1 MADGKADATL
11 VAAAYRMGMANVPAD
26 TSKTFMRQYEALAGI
41 EVAKIQMQKDII
53 KSVGDLAETGIKT
66 YTQLKI
72 AKRQRDRDAEF
83 DALNQ
88 GYIDTALAVDN
99 LVKST
104 LQEKGKNWS
113 NYKENGQ
120 VSDQTTVDNQKKK
133 LEVIKEELIR
143 LKKSAKGNPK
153 NLAKIAKLEKN
164 VIKWRDQTN
173 KTVSDFKVHSEL
185 WLNDDVDM
193 SSSFKVL
200 NPNTGTEEFSPQLG
214 FVYNNVMDPSVDLK
228 DAGIIPEERNGREGY
243 LFDSR
248 QDRLALEYK
257 MSKASMLGYDP
268 KAGLETG
275 LNRYDKG
282 AGYGGKKIRL
292 AQDKSMSWISRD
304 ELLSMVKKKD
314 KDLPLNL
321 TGKMTEILT
330 AMNATTKGQRT
341 DNGDGTFSEDK
352 SKIKYTTG
360 SYSDIEAKS
369 EKEFYD
375 IIMTPTTT
383 VGKKQVSRD
392 VKGGIAYISNNEIFL
407 GNTPINYGEMK
418 QKDFNIDVA
427 VINQMGIGS
436 DIFTAEELKDGKID
450 AAELEKHLGAK
461 KDIFKV
467 LFNPQTK
474 QETEVAAREIAK
486 FFNLQTKTKANS
498 DRGNISPA
506 VSGLSAEQIA
516 ANKALELKN
525 STKPL
530 SDGSYYL
537 VNQGVR
543 QMGGQIKDAY
553 NSYNIKEEF
562 SSYDDKF
569 TFKPTDKGWT
579 VTGPT
584 DPNKDNSF
592 DGPIT
597 TRPQDESTL
606 TKLMGFD
613 RQATRLGF
621 KGIKAAEVEGDDGNK
636 PPPPD
641 MKRIAAMNKEL
652 QTVRNLKARG
662 RIRVKSL
669 DKYFE
674 SDGESTAYEKAVE
687 AIKAKYKTKK

>member
-11 VAAAYRMGMANVPAD
+11 VAAAYKMGMANVPAD

-41 EVAKIQMQKDII
+41 EVAKINMQGQNI
-53 KSVGDLAETGIKT
+53 KSVGDLAETGIKA
-66 YTQLKI
+66 YTQIKT
-72 AKRQRDRDAEF
+72 AKRQEKRDDEF
-83 DALNQ
+83 DAST
-88 GYIDTALAVDN
+88 GGFIDLAVVVDD

-104 LQEKGKNWS
+104 LQEEAKNWS
-113 NYKENGQ
+113 NYKENGK
-120 VSDQTTVDNQKKK
+120 VADQTTIDYQKKK
-133 LEVIKEELIR
+133 LETIKSELTR
-143 LKKSAKGNPK
+143 LKKSAKGNPE

-164 VIKWRDQTN
+164 VINWRDQTN
-173 KTVSDFKVHSEL
+173 KKVSDFSIYSKLFE
-185 WLNDDVDM
+185 NNDVDYTT
-193 SSSFKVL
+193 SFNKD
-200 NPNTGTEEFSPQLG
+200 GKFSPQMALL
-214 FVYNNVMDPSVDLK
+214 FSNVMDPTVDLK
-228 DAGIIPEERNGREGY
+228 DASITPEERNGREGY
-243 LFDSR
+243 LFDPK
-248 QDRLALEYK
+248 QDFLALKYK

-268 KAGLETG
+268 KANTG

-282 AGYGGKKIRL
+282 AGYGGKKIEL
-292 AQDKSMSWISRD
+292 AEKRNFSWISRD

-314 KDLPLNL
+314 KDLPLEL
-321 TGKMTEILT
+321 TDFMTKQLT
-330 AMNATTKGQRT
+330 TMNAITKGQKT

-360 SYSDIEAKS
+360 SYSDIEAIS
-369 EKEFYD
+369 EKGFYD

-418 QKDFNIDVA
+418 QKDFNVDIA

-436 DIFTAEELKDGKID
+436 DIFTAEELKDGEID

-461 KDIFKV
+461 KEIFKV

-474 QETEVAAREIAK
+474 EETEIAAREIAK

-506 VSGLSAEQIA
+506 VSGLTAEQIA
-516 ANKALELKN
+516 ANKALE
-525 STKPL
+525 TKPL

-537 VNQGVR
+537 VYGGVR
-543 QMGGQIKDAY
+543 QKGGQIKDAY
-553 NSYNIKEEF
+553 GKYVEKQEF

-584 DPNKDNSF
+584 DPDKDSSYS
-592 DGPIT
+592 GPIT
-597 TRPQDESTL
+597 TRLQDESTL
-606 TKLMGFD
+606 IKKMGFD

-621 KGIKAAEVEGDDGNK
+621 EGIKAAEVEGDGGNK
-636 PPPPD
+636 PAVPD